1 MTTPSTKHTIIIE
14 ISPDGEINSEVQG
27 VAGPDCGKLSKW
39 LDDLGKVTRDE
50 HTQDFYKRPGQVI
63 QVKR

>member
-1 MTTPSTKHTIIIE
+1 MTPTKHTIIIE
-14 ISPDGEINSEVQG
+14 ISPEGEINSEVQG

-39 LDDLGKVTRDE
+39 LDELGNVTRDE
-50 HTQDFYKRPGQVI
+50 HSPDFYKRTEQKV